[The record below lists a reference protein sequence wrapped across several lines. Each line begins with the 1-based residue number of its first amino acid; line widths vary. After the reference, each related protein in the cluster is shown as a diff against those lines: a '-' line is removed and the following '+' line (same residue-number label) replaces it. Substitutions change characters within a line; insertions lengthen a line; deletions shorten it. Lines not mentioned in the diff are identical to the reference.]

1 MNNLNHVDF
10 SSSNAKPENSS
21 MTTVNI
27 LGRLRIA
34 TEQIRYIQSSLAHD
48 GILFNLGDIFS
59 DDTRQS
65 EINITSHDGQISTW
79 LEQTFSS
86 KPQRPPN
93 RAAARF
99 ESIKAVIQASSFVN
113 ALQKQVRQN
122 AKERLTT
129 VLDLPVDICKL
140 NLWSFNMM
148 EYDEPMV
155 LSTLL
160 IFDAHDIISRY
171 RIDIETLKNFGRAL
185 TDGYQKY
192 RAPYHNDFHGA
203 DVLQTTHC
211 LLIKSSLMNVFT
223 QTEIAALLF
232 AAAVHD
238 YEHPGLNNGY
248 LVKTK
253 NDLAII
259 YNDFSVLE
267 NHHASSIFKL
277 LRDKRHNIW
286 SNMDKNEYRT
296 FRSLV
301 ISLVLATDMA
311 NHASL
316 VERMS
321 TYFFFKETNSA
332 TALPDSKT
340 LLQTLLHAA
349 DISNATK
356 PWPIYVQA
364 VEKIMEEFFIQG
376 DLEKIYC
383 EDDKPT
389 FDRDSTDIVQL
400 QMSFITHIVNP
411 IFDVLS
417 KVLQI
422 DCLDHKQKESS
433 SSATT
438 TTTTTKLPWQYDLQ
452 LNLETWKQVAKS
464 GDVQKLI
471 IDKKPLKLDLIYLQ
485 EYVEKAEKILKK
497 RSQHDLL
504 LACTLTSS

>member
-1 MNNLNHVDF
+1 
-10 SSSNAKPENSS
+10 
-21 MTTVNI
+21 
-27 LGRLRIA
+27 
-34 TEQIRYIQSSLAHD
+34 
-48 GILFNLGDIFS
+48 
-59 DDTRQS
+59 
-65 EINITSHDGQISTW
+65 
-79 LEQTFSS
+79 
-86 KPQRPPN
+86 
-93 RAAARF
+93 
-99 ESIKAVIQASSFVN
+99 
-113 ALQKQVRQN
+113 
-122 AKERLTT
+122 
-129 VLDLPVDICKL
+129 
-140 NLWSFNMM
+140 
-148 EYDEPMV
+148 
-155 LSTLL
+155 
-160 IFDAHDIISRY
+160 
-171 RIDIETLKNFGRAL
+171 
-185 TDGYQKY
+185 
-192 RAPYHNDFHGA
+192 
-203 DVLQTTHC
+203 
-211 LLIKSSLMNVFT
+211 
-223 QTEIAALLF
+223 
-232 AAAVHD
+232 
-238 YEHPGLNNGY
+238 
-248 LVKTK
+248 
-253 NDLAII
+253 
-259 YNDFSVLE
+259 

-438 TTTTTKLPWQYDLQ
+438 TTTTTTTTTKLPWQYDLQ